1 MYCPNCGTQ
10 NDDSA
15 RFCMKCGTQLITVV
29 PLGTAEVRPSRVGRI
44 AKWVVAIGGLM
55 GLLLMLV
62 LGGRWV
68 YRRLAPTGGRI
79 VFFRLDETKQGTRY
93 SLWVTKPDGS
103 DPIAIF
109 QGAEE
114 IDVPRELIYAYWIQ
128 VTPLSPD
135 GKTLAF
141 GKKEAGEE
149 MVWYRADLTGENLVT
164 LTNPGESA
172 TTRWSPDGRKILLQ
186 VERSRGYDLYIID
199 ATGKNRVPVSTV
211 GDWGWA
217 AFSSDSRRL
226 IVWDSDGDDGRGDLY
241 TTDLS
246 GTSRVD
252 LASQVHSAWAEYS
265 HRGNRLLLTIQEDSD
280 SPTELFLAD
289 AHGENRE
296 MLGRADEV
304 QASLSPDD
312 KRIAVVTTRNQKQ
325 SLAIFDGEGKRLRD
339 VVTDADSI
347 GQVTF
352 TPNSRRL
359 AFSAQKDE
367 EWTLNITDTDREE
380 LEQIYTGGSIAGS
393 RFSPDSGR
401 ILFAVERT
409 GGTAA
414 YVSDLEGIEKKVL
427 SQGAD
432 YICGLFFSPD
442 GKKIVYGEQADDEA
456 TIFIAEA
463 DGTNRATLIEG
474 GVCPAWSR

>member
-1 MYCPNCGTQ
+1 MYCPNCGTR

-15 RFCMKCGTQLITVV
+15 RFCMKCGAQLITVV
-29 PLGTAEVRPSRVGRI
+29 PPRAAEVGPSLAKRI

-55 GLLLMLV
+55 GLLLVLV

-79 VFFRLDETKQGTRY
+79 VFFRPDETRQGTRY

-103 DPIAIF
+103 DPIVIF
-109 QGAEE
+109 QDAEE
-114 IDVPRELIYAYWIQ
+114 IDVPRELMYAYWIQ

-164 LTNPGESA
+164 LTSPGESA
-172 TTRWSPDGRKILLQ
+172 TTRWSPDGRKILVQ
-186 VERSRGYDLYIID
+186 VQRSHGYDLYLVD
-199 ATGKNRVPVSTV
+199 ATGKNRVRVSTV

-226 IVWDSDGDDGRGDLY
+226 IVWDSDSDDGRGDLY

-246 GTSRVD
+246 GSSRVD
-252 LASQVHSAWAEYS
+252 LASRARSAWAEYS
-265 HRGNRLLLTIQEDSD
+265 HRGNRLLLTIREDSD
-280 SPTELFLAD
+280 APTELFLAD
-289 AHGENRE
+289 ARGENRE
-296 MLGRADEV
+296 MLGRADEIR
-304 QASLSPDD
+304 ASFSPDD
-312 KRIAVVTTRNQKQ
+312 KRIAVLTTRNQRHG
-325 SLAIFDGEGKRLRD
+325 LVIFDGEGKRLWD
-339 VVTDADSI
+339 VVTDADYI

-352 TPNSRRL
+352 APDGRCL
-359 AFSAQKDE
+359 AFSAQKDD
-367 EWTLNITDTDREE
+367 EWTLNITDTDGGE
-380 LEQIYTGGSIAGS
+380 LEQIYTGGSIAGWQ
-393 RFSPDSGR
+393 FSPASGR
-401 ILFAVERT
+401 IMFAVERT
-409 GGTAA
+409 SGTAV
-414 YVSDLEGIEKKVL
+414 YVSDLKGVERRVL

-432 YICGLFFSPD
+432 YICGLYFSPD

-463 DGTNRATLIEG
+463 DGTNRTTLIEG